1 VARGDVRD
9 YSHRAPGSSDV
20 GLVAEISDTSLS
32 EDRNLGQVYAATGIP
47 VCWIV
52 NLVDRQVEVY
62 TGPSAAGYVSRVD
75 FVAGQA
81 VPVVIDG
88 VETGRVAVSDV
99 LP

>member
-1 VARGDVRD
+1 LRLEETAKQSRISSRRNHLLYDRGEKLE
-9 YSHRAPGSSDV
+9 S
-20 GLVAEISDTSLS
+20 
-32 EDRNLGQVYAATGIP
+32 YAGGGIP

-62 TGPSAAGYVSRVD
+62 TDQTPTGYQSRAD
-75 FVAGQA
+75 FKPGER

-88 VETGRVAVSDV
+88 RQVGDAPVDEM